1 MRDRFHVGVVGAG
14 RATDEIEELALRVG
28 RGIAERGGV
37 LICGGLSGVMA
48 GACRGAK
55 EAGGTT
61 IGILPGLDRADANPW
76 VDVAVPTGL
85 GEVRNVLV
93 VRASDAVVAVGGS
106 HGTLVE
112 IAFALE
118 AARPVVALRS
128 WTMTPGDA
136 DSPDPGVEVT
146 SSPEG
151 AVEAAF
157 RGAGRGGPTRPSP
170 A

>member
-1 MRDRFHVGVVGAG
+1 MRDRFHIGVIGAG
-14 RATDEIEELALRVG
+14 RATEEIEELAARVG
-28 RGIAERGGV
+28 RGIAERGGIV
-37 LICGGLSGVMA
+37 VCGGLAGVMA

-61 IGILPGLDRADANPW
+61 IGILPGLDRGDANPW

-106 HGTLVE
+106 HGTLAEV
-112 IAFALE
+112 AFALKT
-118 AARPVVALRS
+118 ARPVVALRS
-128 WTMTPGDA
+128 WTVTPGDA

-146 SSPEG
+146 SSPGE

-157 RGAGRGGPTRPSP
+157 TAAGPGGPPRPSP

>member
-1 MRDRFHVGVVGAG
+1 MRERFHVAVIGSG
-14 RATDEIEELALRVG
+14 RASPVIEDLAVRVG
-28 RGIAERGGV
+28 HGIAERGGV
-37 LICGGLSGVMA
+37 VVCGGLAGVMA

-61 IGILPGLDRADANPW
+61 IGILPGLDRADANAW
-76 VDVAVPTGL
+76 VDIAVPTGL

-106 HGTLVE
+106 HGTLAE
-112 IAFALE
+112 MAFALK
-118 AARPVVALRS
+118 AGRPLVALRS

-136 DSPDPGVEVT
+136 DSPDPGVQVA
-146 SSPEG
+146 SSPEE

-157 RGAGRGGPTRPSP
+157 RAAGRGGPQRPSP